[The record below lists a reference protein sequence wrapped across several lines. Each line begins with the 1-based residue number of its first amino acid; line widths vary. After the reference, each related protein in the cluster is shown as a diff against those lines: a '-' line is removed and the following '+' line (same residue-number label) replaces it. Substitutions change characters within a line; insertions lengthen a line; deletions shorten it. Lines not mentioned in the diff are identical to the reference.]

1 MINLSNTTFSYM
13 GDIKD
18 APENPTLGDLRIDSR
33 SNEILVY
40 TGSGWE
46 FLTPI
51 INKGNIIEDL
61 EEIVSKY
68 PTSEIAKDIK
78 VLLEIYRMGIYE

>member
-13 GDIKD
+13 GDIQD
-18 APENPTLGDLRIDSR
+18 APENPTLGELRIDSK
-33 SNEILVY
+33 SNEVLVY
-40 TGSGWE
+40 AGNGWE
-46 FLTPI
+46 FLTP

-68 PTSEIAKDIK
+68 PASEIAKDIK